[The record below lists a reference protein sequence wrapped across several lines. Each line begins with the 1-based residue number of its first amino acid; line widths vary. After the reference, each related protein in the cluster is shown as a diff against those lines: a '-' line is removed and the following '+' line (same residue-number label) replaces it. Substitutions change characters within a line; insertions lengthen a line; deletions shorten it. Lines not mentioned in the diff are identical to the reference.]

1 MDKRTSLSMSAVVI
15 VLMTWVSARAAETR
29 AADAPKPA
37 PEHAVRKKAATTQS
51 VAPHP
56 LAADDAYRC
65 HPSEDISCTVIR
77 ETAGG
82 TMIVTLRPAGQS
94 AVSPA
99 WIVVSGAPP
108 SPGPHPPGTI
118 WVVPSSTG
126 QAEPSPQGQALND
139 VNGAPILD

>member
-1 MDKRTSLSMSAVVI
+1 MDKRTSLSMSAAVI
-15 VLMTWVSARAAETR
+15 ALLTTCVPARAAESR
-29 AADAPKPA
+29 AADPAKPA
-37 PEHAVRKKAATTQS
+37 PEHAVRKKTTAQP

-56 LAADDAYRC
+56 LAAEDAYRC

-77 ETAGG
+77 ETAAG

-94 AVSPA
+94 AVGPA
-99 WIVVSGAPP
+99 WMVVSGVPP

-118 WVVPSSTG
+118 WVVPSSAG
-126 QAEPSPQGQALND
+126 QAEPSPQEQALNS

>member
-1 MDKRTSLSMSAVVI
+1 MDKRTSLFMSAVVI
-15 VLMTWVSARAAETR
+15 ALLTAWVPARAADTR
-29 AADAPKPA
+29 AADPAKPA
-37 PEHAVRKKAATTQS
+37 PEHVVHKKTATQT

-56 LAADDAYRC
+56 LAAEDAYRC

-82 TMIVTLRPAGQS
+82 TMIVTFRPAGQS

-99 WIVVSGAPP
+99 WMVVSGAPP

-118 WVVPSSTG
+118 WVVPSSTD
-126 QAEPSPQGQALND
+126 QAKPSAQEQALNSP
-139 VNGAPILD
+139 NGAPILD

>member
-1 MDKRTSLSMSAVVI
+1 MSAVVI
-15 VLMTWVSARAAETR
+15 AVLTACVPARAAETG
-29 AADAPKPA
+29 AADPAKPP
-37 PEHAVRKKAATTQS
+37 PEHAVRKKTATQP
-51 VAPHP
+51 VAPHR
-56 LAADDAYRC
+56 LVDEDASRC

-77 ETAGG
+77 ETAAG
-82 TMIVTLRPAGQS
+82 TMIVTFRPAAQS

-108 SPGPHPPGTI
+108 SAGPHPPGTI

-126 QAEPSPQGQALND
+126 QAEPSPQEQVVNY